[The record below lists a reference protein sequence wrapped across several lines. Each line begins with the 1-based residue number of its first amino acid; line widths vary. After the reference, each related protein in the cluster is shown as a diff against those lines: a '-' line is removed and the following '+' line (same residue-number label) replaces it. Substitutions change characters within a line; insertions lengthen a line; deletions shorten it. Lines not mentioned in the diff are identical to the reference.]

1 MSFKLSL
8 SKNINLKIKKMEKHL
23 IDEAVSTLDLQ
34 GSNVKES
41 TVEDKDLQASAS
53 AGGAQ
58 QPNSEENKDEA
69 PEAVPMKLTRGMIFA
84 LTVAAGMGYTFGRIK
99 INRDIDAKQVKKK
112 IASILAC
119 KGIISPFLVVPAI
132 VCLKA
137 GLELE
142 DENGNPITEDTP
154 NLDLI
159 LIVIDGQHRMEALRQ
174 LNKKLKKEGKT
185 EYEGYVY
192 LPLISEYDVPT
203 LLREANSAT
212 NPWDGMDWVTQLLAT
227 AKEKGISTE
236 KLEWVKE
243 KAKTGSDS
251 AAWSWVNGGK
261 TNSKTVC
268 IKASTNDQKLEELA
282 DTTSFKEDK
291 RLYEAA
297 AKSFEGNSAKVLGW
311 KVLPEWI
318 YKQLDSL
325 IKRDMKRSEAMNL
338 LVAFLEDIGATN
350 AQEISQMKKST
361 SQSKDNMITAK
372 LNELFADFNFKH

>member
-1 MSFKLSL
+1 
-8 SKNINLKIKKMEKHL
+8 MEKSL

-41 TVEDKDLQASAS
+41 TVEDKDLQAGAS
-53 AGGAQ
+53 AGDAQ

-69 PEAVPMKLTRGMIFA
+69 PEAVPMKLTKGMICTIFG
-84 LTVAAGMGYTFGRIK
+84 LLETGYTFGRIK

-227 AKEKGISTE
+227 AKEKVYQL
-236 KLEWVKE
+236 KN
-243 KAKTGSDS
+243 
-251 AAWSWVNGGK
+251 WSG
-261 TNSKTVC
+261 
-268 IKASTNDQKLEELA
+268 
-282 DTTSFKEDK
+282 
-291 RLYEAA
+291 
-297 AKSFEGNSAKVLGW
+297 
-311 KVLPEWI
+311 
-318 YKQLDSL
+318 
-325 IKRDMKRSEAMNL
+325 
-338 LVAFLEDIGATN
+338 
-350 AQEISQMKKST
+350 
-361 SQSKDNMITAK
+361 
-372 LNELFADFNFKH
+372 

>member
-1 MSFKLSL
+1 ME
-8 SKNINLKIKKMEKHL
+8 NNLI
-23 IDEAVSTLDLQ
+23 
-34 GSNVKES
+34 
-41 TVEDKDLQASAS
+41 
-53 AGGAQ
+53 Q
-58 QPNSEENKDEA
+58 QPNSTASPKEA
-69 PEAVPMKLTRGMIFA
+69 PIKLTRGMIFT
-84 LTVAAGMGYTFGRIK
+84 LSTLLGMRYSFGRIK

-119 KGIISPFLVVPAI
+119 KGIISPFLVVPAA

-142 DENGNPITEDTP
+142 ESDGNPITEDTP
-154 NLDLI
+154 DLDLI
-159 LIVIDGQHRMEALRQ
+159 LIVIDGQHRMEALKQ
-174 LNKKLKKEGKT
+174 LNKKLRKEGKT

-192 LPLISEYDVPT
+192 LPLIDDYNVPT
-203 LLREANSAT
+203 VLREANSAT

-268 IKASTNDQKLEELA
+268 IKASTDDQKLEELA
-282 DTTSFKEDK
+282 DTTSFEEDK
-291 RLYEAA
+291 KLYESA

-325 IKRDMKRSEAMNL
+325 IKKDMKRSEAMNL
-338 LVAFLEDIGATN
+338 LVTFLEGIGVTN
-350 AQEISQMKKST
+350 AQEISQIKKNA
-361 SQSKDNMITAK
+361 SQSKDLSLI
-372 LNELFADFNFKH
+372 HI

>member
-1 MSFKLSL
+1 
-8 SKNINLKIKKMEKHL
+8 MEKSL

-41 TVEDKDLQASAS
+41 TVEDKDLQAGAS
-53 AGGAQ
+53 AGDAQ
-58 QPNSEENKDEA
+58 QTNSEENKDEA
-69 PEAVPMKLTRGMIFA
+69 PEAVPMKLTWEMIYS
-84 LTVAAGMGYTFGRIK
+84 LSVLLGMGYTFGRIK

-112 IASILAC
+112 IASILVIFFIQKKC
-119 KGIISPFLVVPAI
+119 KYPFNSGIISPFLVVPAI

-282 DTTSFKEDK
+282 DTTSFEEDK
-291 RLYEAA
+291 KLYEAA

-338 LVAFLEDIGATN
+338 LVAFLEGIGATN
-350 AQEISQMKKST
+350 AQEISQMKKSAN
-361 SQSKDNMITAK
+361 QSKDNMIITK
-372 LNELFADFNFKH
+372 LNELFADFNLKH

>member
-1 MSFKLSL
+1 ME
-8 SKNINLKIKKMEKHL
+8 NNLI
-23 IDEAVSTLDLQ
+23 
-34 GSNVKES
+34 
-41 TVEDKDLQASAS
+41 
-53 AGGAQ
+53 Q
-58 QPNSEENKDEA
+58 QPNSTASPKEA
-69 PEAVPMKLTRGMIFA
+69 PIKLTRGMIFT
-84 LTVAAGMGYTFGRIK
+84 LSTLLGMRYSFGRIK

-119 KGIISPFLVVPAI
+119 KGIISPFLVVPAA

-142 DENGNPITEDTP
+142 ESDGNPITEDTP
-154 NLDLI
+154 DLDLI
-159 LIVIDGQHRMEALRQ
+159 LIVIDGQHRMEALKQ
-174 LNKKLKKEGKT
+174 LNKKLRKEGKT

-192 LPLISEYDVPT
+192 LPLIDDYNVPT
-203 LLREANSAT
+203 VLREANSAT

-268 IKASTNDQKLEELA
+268 IKASTDDQKLEELA
-282 DTTSFKEDK
+282 DTTSFEEDK
-291 RLYEAA
+291 KLYESA

-325 IKRDMKRSEAMNL
+325 IKK
-338 LVAFLEDIGATN
+338 I
-350 AQEISQMKKST
+350 
-361 SQSKDNMITAK
+361 
-372 LNELFADFNFKH
+372 

>member
-1 MSFKLSL
+1 ME
-8 SKNINLKIKKMEKHL
+8 NNLI
-23 IDEAVSTLDLQ
+23 
-34 GSNVKES
+34 
-41 TVEDKDLQASAS
+41 
-53 AGGAQ
+53 Q
-58 QPNSEENKDEA
+58 QPNSTASPKEA
-69 PEAVPMKLTRGMIFA
+69 PIKLTRGMIFT
-84 LTVAAGMGYTFGRIK
+84 LSTLLGMRYSFGRIK
-99 INRDIDAKQVKKK
+99 INRDIDAKQVKKR

-119 KGIISPFLVVPAI
+119 KGIISPFLVVPAA

-142 DENGNPITEDTP
+142 ESDGNPITEDTP
-154 NLDLI
+154 DLDLI
-159 LIVIDGQHRMEALRQ
+159 LIVIDGQHRMEALKQ
-174 LNKKLKKEGKT
+174 LNKKLRKEGKT

-192 LPLISEYDVPT
+192 LPLIDDYNVPT
-203 LLREANSAT
+203 VLREANSAT

-268 IKASTNDQKLEELA
+268 IKASTDDQKLEELA
-282 DTTSFKEDK
+282 DTTSFEEDK
-291 RLYEAA
+291 KLYESA

-325 IKRDMKRSEAMNL
+325 IKKDMKRSEAMNL
-338 LVAFLEDIGATN
+338 LVTFLEGIGVTN
-350 AQEISQMKKST
+350 AQELSQIKKNA
-361 SQSKDNMITAK
+361 SQSKDNMIIAK
-372 LNELFADFNFKH
+372 LNELFADFNLKH

>member
-1 MSFKLSL
+1 
-8 SKNINLKIKKMEKHL
+8 MEKEF
-23 IDEAVSTLDLQ
+23 IDEVVSTHDLQ
-34 GSNVKES
+34 GASVKES

-53 AGGAQ
+53 ARDAQ
-58 QPNSEENKDEA
+58 QPNSEENKEEA
-69 PEAVPMKLTRGMIFA
+69 PEAVPMKLTWGKIYTLSVVF
-84 LTVAAGMGYTFGRIK
+84 GMGYSFGRIK

-192 LPLISEYDVPT
+192 LPLIKDYHVPT
-203 LLREANSAT
+203 VLREANSAT

-282 DTTSFKEDK
+282 DTTSFEKDK

-311 KVLPEWI
+311 KVLPEWV

-325 IKRDMKRSEAMNL
+325 IKKDMKRSEAMNL
-338 LVAFLEDIGATN
+338 LVSFLEDIGATN
-350 AQEISQMKKST
+350 AQEISQMKKSAN
-361 SQSKDNMITAK
+361 QSKDNMITAK
-372 LNELFADFNFKH
+372 LNELFANFNFKH

>member
-1 MSFKLSL
+1 
-8 SKNINLKIKKMEKHL
+8 MEKHL
-23 IDEAVSTLDLQ
+23 INEAVSTLDLQ
-34 GSNVKES
+34 DSNVKES
-41 TVEDKDLQASAS
+41 AVEDKDLQAGAS
-53 AGGAQ
+53 AGDAQQ
-58 QPNSEENKDEA
+58 QPNSEENKDET
-69 PEAVPMKLTRGMIFA
+69 PEAVPMKLTWKMIYP
-84 LTVAAGMGYTFGRIK
+84 LSVLLGMGYIFGRIK
-99 INRDIDAKQVKKK
+99 INRDIDVKQVKKK

-142 DENGNPITEDTP
+142 DESGKPITVDTP

-159 LIVIDGQHRMEALRQ
+159 LIVIDGQHRMEALKQ
-174 LNKKLKKEGKT
+174 LNKKLRKESKP
-185 EYEGYVY
+185 EHEGYVY

-212 NPWDGMDWVTQLLAT
+212 NPWDGMDWLTQLLAT
-227 AKEKGISTE
+227 AQEKGISTE

-261 TNSKTVC
+261 TNSKTTC
-268 IKASTNDQKLEELA
+268 IKASTDEQKLEELA
-282 DTTSFKEDK
+282 DTTSFEEDK

-338 LVAFLEDIGATN
+338 LVAFLEGIGATN
-350 AQEISQMKKST
+350 AQEISQMKKSA
-361 SQSKDNMITAK
+361 SQSKDNMIIAK
-372 LNELFADFNFKH
+372 LNELFADSNIKH

>member
-1 MSFKLSL
+1 ME
-8 SKNINLKIKKMEKHL
+8 NNLI
-23 IDEAVSTLDLQ
+23 
-34 GSNVKES
+34 
-41 TVEDKDLQASAS
+41 
-53 AGGAQ
+53 Q
-58 QPNSEENKDEA
+58 QPNSTASPKEA
-69 PEAVPMKLTRGMIFA
+69 PIKLTRGMIFT
-84 LTVAAGMGYTFGRIK
+84 LSTLLGMRYSFGRIK

-119 KGIISPFLVVPAI
+119 KGIISPFLVVPAA

-142 DENGNPITEDTP
+142 ESDGNPITEDTP
-154 NLDLI
+154 DLDLI
-159 LIVIDGQHRMEALRQ
+159 LIVIDGQHRMEALKQ
-174 LNKKLKKEGKT
+174 LNKKLRKEGKT

-192 LPLISEYDVPT
+192 LPLIDDYNVPT
-203 LLREANSAT
+203 VLREANSAT

-227 AKEKGISTE
+227 A
-236 KLEWVKE
+236 KE

-268 IKASTNDQKLEELA
+268 IKASTDDQKLEELA
-282 DTTSFKEDK
+282 DTTSFEEDK
-291 RLYEAA
+291 KLYESA

-325 IKRDMKRSEAMNL
+325 IKKDMKRSEAMNL
-338 LVAFLEDIGATN
+338 LVTFLEGIGVTN
-350 AQEISQMKKST
+350 AQEISQIKKNA
-361 SQSKDNMITAK
+361 SQSKDNMIIAK
-372 LNELFADFNFKH
+372 LNELFADFNLKH

>member
-1 MSFKLSL
+1 ME
-8 SKNINLKIKKMEKHL
+8 NNLI
-23 IDEAVSTLDLQ
+23 
-34 GSNVKES
+34 
-41 TVEDKDLQASAS
+41 
-53 AGGAQ
+53 Q
-58 QPNSEENKDEA
+58 QPNSTASPKEA
-69 PEAVPMKLTRGMIFA
+69 PIKLTRGMIFT
-84 LTVAAGMGYTFGRIK
+84 LSTLLGMRYSFGRIK

-119 KGIISPFLVVPAI
+119 KGIISPFLVVPAA

-142 DENGNPITEDTP
+142 ESDGNPITEDTP
-154 NLDLI
+154 DLDLI
-159 LIVIDGQHRMEALRQ
+159 LIVIDGQHRMEALKQ
-174 LNKKLKKEGKT
+174 LNKKLRKEGKT

-192 LPLISEYDVPT
+192 LPLIDDYNVPT
-203 LLREANSAT
+203 VLREANSAT

-268 IKASTNDQKLEELA
+268 IKASTDDQNLEELA
-282 DTTSFKEDK
+282 DTTSFEEDK
-291 RLYEAA
+291 KLYESA
-297 AKSFEGNSAKVLGW
+297 AKSIEGNSAKVLGW

-325 IKRDMKRSEAMNL
+325 IQKDMKRSEAMNL
-338 LVAFLEDIGATN
+338 LVTFLEGIGVTN
-350 AQEISQMKKST
+350 AQEISQIKKNA
-361 SQSKDNMITAK
+361 SQSKDNMIIAK
-372 LNELFADFNFKH
+372 LNELFADFNLKH

>member
-1 MSFKLSL
+1 
-8 SKNINLKIKKMEKHL
+8 
-23 IDEAVSTLDLQ
+23 
-34 GSNVKES
+34 
-41 TVEDKDLQASAS
+41 
-53 AGGAQ
+53 
-58 QPNSEENKDEA
+58 
-69 PEAVPMKLTRGMIFA
+69 
-84 LTVAAGMGYTFGRIK
+84 
-99 INRDIDAKQVKKK
+99 
-112 IASILAC
+112 
-119 KGIISPFLVVPAI
+119 
-132 VCLKA
+132 
-137 GLELE
+137 
-142 DENGNPITEDTP
+142 
-154 NLDLI
+154 
-159 LIVIDGQHRMEALRQ
+159 MEALRQ

-338 LVAFLEDIGATN
+338 LVAFLGGIGATN
-350 AQEISQMKKST
+350 AQEISQMKKSAN
-361 SQSKDNMITAK
+361 QSKDNMIITK
-372 LNELFADFNFKH
+372 LNELFADFNLKH

>member
-1 MSFKLSL
+1 
-8 SKNINLKIKKMEKHL
+8 MEKSL

-41 TVEDKDLQASAS
+41 TVEDKDLQAGAS
-53 AGGAQ
+53 AGDAQ
-58 QPNSEENKDEA
+58 QTNSEENKDEA
-69 PEAVPMKLTRGMIFA
+69 PEAVPMKLTWEMIYS
-84 LTVAAGMGYTFGRIK
+84 LSVLLGMGYTFGRIK

-227 AKEKGISTE
+227 AKEK
-236 KLEWVKE
+236 KVYQLKN
-243 KAKTGSDS
+243 
-251 AAWSWVNGGK
+251 WSG
-261 TNSKTVC
+261 
-268 IKASTNDQKLEELA
+268 
-282 DTTSFKEDK
+282 
-291 RLYEAA
+291 
-297 AKSFEGNSAKVLGW
+297 
-311 KVLPEWI
+311 
-318 YKQLDSL
+318 
-325 IKRDMKRSEAMNL
+325 
-338 LVAFLEDIGATN
+338 
-350 AQEISQMKKST
+350 
-361 SQSKDNMITAK
+361 
-372 LNELFADFNFKH
+372 

>member
-1 MSFKLSL
+1 ME
-8 SKNINLKIKKMEKHL
+8 NNLI
-23 IDEAVSTLDLQ
+23 
-34 GSNVKES
+34 
-41 TVEDKDLQASAS
+41 
-53 AGGAQ
+53 Q
-58 QPNSEENKDEA
+58 QPNSTASPKEA
-69 PEAVPMKLTRGMIFA
+69 PIKLTRGMIFT
-84 LTVAAGMGYTFGRIK
+84 LSTLLGMRYSFGRIK

-119 KGIISPFLVVPAI
+119 KGVISPFLVVPAA

-142 DENGNPITEDTP
+142 DSDGNPITEDTP
-154 NLDLI
+154 DLDLI
-159 LIVIDGQHRMEALRQ
+159 LIVIDGQHRMEALKQ
-174 LNKKLKKEGKT
+174 LNKKLRKEGKT

-192 LPLISEYDVPT
+192 LPLIDDYNVPT
-203 LLREANSAT
+203 VLREANSAT

-227 AKEKGISTE
+227 A
-236 KLEWVKE
+236 KE

-268 IKASTNDQKLEELA
+268 IKASTDDQKLEELA
-282 DTTSFKEDK
+282 DTTSFEEDK
-291 RLYEAA
+291 KLYESA

-325 IKRDMKRSEAMNL
+325 IKKDMKRSEAMNL
-338 LVAFLEDIGATN
+338 LVTFLEGIGVTN
-350 AQEISQMKKST
+350 AQEISQIKKNA
-361 SQSKDNMITAK
+361 SQSKDNMIIAK
-372 LNELFADFNFKH
+372 LNELFADFNLKH

>member
-1 MSFKLSL
+1 
-8 SKNINLKIKKMEKHL
+8 MEKSL

-41 TVEDKDLQASAS
+41 TVEDKDLQAGAS
-53 AGGAQ
+53 AGDAQ

-69 PEAVPMKLTRGMIFA
+69 PEAVPMKLTKGMICTIFG
-84 LTVAAGMGYTFGRIK
+84 LLETGYTFGRIK

-132 VCLKA
+132 VCLKT

-227 AKEKGISTE
+227 AKEKGIATE
-236 KLEWVKE
+236 KLEWVKD
-243 KAKTGSDS
+243 KAKKGSDS
-251 AAWSWVNGGK
+251 AAWAWVNGGK
-261 TNSKTVC
+261 TNSKATC
-268 IKASTNDQKLEELA
+268 INASTDNQKLQDLA
-282 DTTSFKEDK
+282 NTDSFEEDK
-291 RLYEAA
+291 KLYEAA
-297 AKSFEGNSAKVLGW
+297 SKSFKGNSKKVLGW
-311 KVLPEWI
+311 KVLPEWT
-318 YKQLDSL
+318 YKQLDSF
-325 IKRDMKRSEAMNL
+325 IKKDMKRSDAISV
-338 LVAFLEDIGATN
+338 LVAFLESIGTTDAE
-350 AQEISQMKKST
+350 EISQMKKNAN
-361 SQSKDNMITAK
+361 QSKDNMIITK
-372 LNELFADFNFKH
+372 LNELFADFNLKH

>member
-1 MSFKLSL
+1 
-8 SKNINLKIKKMEKHL
+8 MEKSL

-41 TVEDKDLQASAS
+41 TVEDKDLQAGAS
-53 AGGAQ
+53 AGDAQ
-58 QPNSEENKDEA
+58 QTNSEENKDEA
-69 PEAVPMKLTRGMIFA
+69 PEAVPMKLTKGMICTIFG
-84 LTVAAGMGYTFGRIK
+84 LLETGYTFGRIK

-192 LPLISEYDVPT
+192 LP
-203 LLREANSAT
+203 
-212 NPWDGMDWVTQLLAT
+212 WDGMDWVTQLLAT

-282 DTTSFKEDK
+282 DTTSFEEDK
-291 RLYEAA
+291 KLYEAA

-338 LVAFLEDIGATN
+338 LVAFLGGIGATN
-350 AQEISQMKKST
+350 AQEISQMKKSAN
-361 SQSKDNMITAK
+361 QSKDNMIITK
-372 LNELFADFNFKH
+372 LNELFADFNLKH

>member
-1 MSFKLSL
+1 M
-8 SKNINLKIKKMEKHL
+8 
-23 IDEAVSTLDLQ
+23 
-34 GSNVKES
+34 
-41 TVEDKDLQASAS
+41 
-53 AGGAQ
+53 
-58 QPNSEENKDEA
+58 P
-69 PEAVPMKLTRGMIFA
+69 
-84 LTVAAGMGYTFGRIK
+84 AA
-99 INRDIDAKQVKKK
+99 
-112 IASILAC
+112 
-119 KGIISPFLVVPAI
+119 

-142 DENGNPITEDTP
+142 ESDGNPITEDTP
-154 NLDLI
+154 DLDLI
-159 LIVIDGQHRMEALRQ
+159 LIVIDGQHRMEALKQ
-174 LNKKLKKEGKT
+174 LNKKLRKEGKT

-192 LPLISEYDVPT
+192 LPLIDDYNVPT
-203 LLREANSAT
+203 VLREANSAT

-268 IKASTNDQKLEELA
+268 IKASTDDQKLEELA
-282 DTTSFKEDK
+282 DTTSFEEDK
-291 RLYEAA
+291 KLYESA

-325 IKRDMKRSEAMNL
+325 IKKDMKRSEAMNL
-338 LVAFLEDIGATN
+338 LVTFLEGIGVTN
-350 AQEISQMKKST
+350 AQEISQIKKNA
-361 SQSKDNMITAK
+361 SQSKDNMIIAK
-372 LNELFADFNFKH
+372 LNELFADFNLKH

>member
-1 MSFKLSL
+1 
-8 SKNINLKIKKMEKHL
+8 MEKSL

-34 GSNVKES
+34 GSNMKES
-41 TVEDKDLQASAS
+41 AVEDKDLQAGAS
-53 AGGAQ
+53 AGDAQ
-58 QPNSEENKDEA
+58 QPNSEENKDEV
-69 PEAVPMKLTRGMIFA
+69 PEAVPMKLTWGMICTISG
-84 LTVAAGMGYTFGRIK
+84 LLETGYTFGRIK

-112 IASILAC
+112 IVSILAC

-251 AAWSWVNGGK
+251 AAWAWVNGGK

-338 LVAFLEDIGATN
+338 LVAFLEGIGATN
-350 AQEISQMKKST
+350 AQEISQMKKSA
-361 SQSKDNMITAK
+361 SQSKDNMIIAK
-372 LNELFADFNFKH
+372 LNELFADSNIKH

>member
-1 MSFKLSL
+1 
-8 SKNINLKIKKMEKHL
+8 MEKSL

-34 GSNVKES
+34 GSNMKES
-41 TVEDKDLQASAS
+41 AVEDKDLQAGAS
-53 AGGAQ
+53 AGDAQ
-58 QPNSEENKDEA
+58 QPNSEENKDEV
-69 PEAVPMKLTRGMIFA
+69 PEAVPMKLTWGMICTISG
-84 LTVAAGMGYTFGRIK
+84 LLETGYTFGRIK

-282 DTTSFKEDK
+282 DTTSFEEDK
-291 RLYEAA
+291 KLYEAA

-338 LVAFLEDIGATN
+338 LVAFLGGIGATN
-350 AQEISQMKKST
+350 AQEISQMKKSAN
-361 SQSKDNMITAK
+361 QSKDNMIITK
-372 LNELFADFNFKH
+372 LNELFADFNLKH

>member
-1 MSFKLSL
+1 
-8 SKNINLKIKKMEKHL
+8 MEKSL

-34 GSNVKES
+34 GSNMKES
-41 TVEDKDLQASAS
+41 AVEDKDLQAGAS
-53 AGGAQ
+53 AGDAQ
-58 QPNSEENKDEA
+58 QPNSEENKDEV
-69 PEAVPMKLTRGMIFA
+69 PEAVPMKLTWGMICTISG
-84 LTVAAGMGYTFGRIK
+84 LLETGYTFGRIK

-112 IASILAC
+112 IVSILAC

-282 DTTSFKEDK
+282 DTK
-291 RLYEAA
+291 
-297 AKSFEGNSAKVLGW
+297 
-311 KVLPEWI
+311 
-318 YKQLDSL
+318 
-325 IKRDMKRSEAMNL
+325 
-338 LVAFLEDIGATN
+338 IGRA
-350 AQEISQMKKST
+350 
-361 SQSKDNMITAK
+361 
-372 LNELFADFNFKH
+372 HV